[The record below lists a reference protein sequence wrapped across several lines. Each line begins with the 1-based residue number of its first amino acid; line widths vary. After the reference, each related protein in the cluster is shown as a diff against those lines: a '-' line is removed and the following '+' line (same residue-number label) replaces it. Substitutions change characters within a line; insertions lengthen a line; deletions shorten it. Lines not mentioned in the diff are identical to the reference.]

1 MPVRPGATREAVGLF
16 ETTYDVSFPADMRD
30 YFLKHDGM
38 SPDWRY
44 AKDKEGFSLWEL
56 ARVRPATEELAD
68 NGVPLAEQGRELDQY
83 FAFADYLDWSWAYA
97 IRLTADPRDINR
109 VVMIGT
115 ADGLP
120 IEIASSFGEFVDL
133 CLASLSI
140 CCCKTR
146 RACIPLRRATLEHR
160 PQLGKTRA
168 CRAQQRAIEI
178 GRLQTG
184 RPVHDPPTIR
194 LLRLA
199 ACVERHVTAEAT
211 ELEPRLPYA
220 VDKLAGVHGGDVS
233 PALRVAH
240 DFAVGVH

>member
-1 MPVRPGATREAVGLF
+1 MWRRRPADKLSRYWASQELPVRPGATREAVGLF
-16 ETTYDVSFPADMRD
+16 ETTYDVSFPAEMRD

-133 CLASLSI
+133 L
-140 CCCKTR
+140 
-146 RACIPLRRATLEHR
+146 
-160 PQLGKTRA
+160 
-168 CRAQQRAIEI
+168 
-178 GRLQTG
+178 LQ
-184 RPVHDPPTIR
+184 DS
-194 LLRLA
+194 
-199 ACVERHVTAEAT
+199 
-211 ELEPRLPYA
+211 PRLYPVTPRDPRTSSA
-220 VDKLAGVHGGDVS
+220 A
-233 PALRVAH
+233 R
-240 DFAVGVH
+240 